1 MNNLNYR
8 HLIFY
13 DLETSGLDFD
23 KHEIIQIS
31 AIDAA
36 TGDSFNEL
44 LDFDINSADQFALE
58 KNSFD
63 QKLWDEKAV
72 PQETGL
78 KRFAKF
84 VRDHAHLEF
93 ESKGR
98 SYKLAAMAGYNVL
111 GFDKFFIDRSFRRQ
125 QIFFPGDYRMFD
137 IYPLVLWK
145 YPGLETY
152 SLESM
157 CNLLKI
163 RHNELHD
170 SLEDVKATIE
180 LAKIV
185 LREPLE
191 FKRIKWAR

>member
-8 HLIFY
+8 YLIFY

-44 LDFDINSADQFALE
+44 LDFDIKRADKTALE
-58 KNSFD
+58 KNSYD
-63 QKLWDEKAV
+63 EKLWDEKSV
-72 PQETGL
+72 PQELGL
-78 KRFAKF
+78 RRFAKF
-84 VRDHAHLEF
+84 VQDHAHLKF
-93 ESKGR
+93 ESRK
-98 SYKLAAMAGYNVL
+98 YKLAAMAGYNVL
-111 GFDKFFIDRSFRRQ
+111 GFDKFFVDRSFRRHE
-125 QIFFPGDYRMFD
+125 IFFPGDYRMFD

-152 SLESM
+152 SLEAM
-157 CNLLKI
+157 CKLLNI
-163 RHNELHD
+163 GHEELHD

-185 LREPLE
+185 LKEPLE
-191 FKRIKWAR
+191 FNRIKWAR